1 MSALREIRERRGLTQ
16 KQVAAMV
23 NTTDVSISRY
33 ESQDDR
39 LTLPLMRRLAEKLK
53 CTVAEIAEEVQLSDG
68 RSGELAIT
76 SSEFVFEKSQYV
88 AVPVYDQ
95 RVSAGP
101 GSVAQDES
109 PLYHLFYR
117 QEWLRSLSHA
127 PADILAVVEV
137 WGDSMEPTLHNG
149 DHVLVDRSI
158 KKIGREGI
166 YVIRYHEQ
174 DELRIKRCT
183 RMARTKLLAIRSDN
197 ASYPPEEGVRD
208 DDIQVIGRVIWL
220 GRNIGG

>member
-1 MSALREIRERRGLTQ
+1 MSALREIRKRRGLTQ
-16 KQVAAMV
+16 ADVGAMI

-33 ESQDDR
+33 ENEDDR
-39 LTLPLMRRLAEKLK
+39 LTLPLMRKLAAKLD
-53 CTVAEIAEEVQLSDG
+53 CTIAEIAGERQLSEG
-68 RSGELAIT
+68 AGALAIT
-76 SSEFVFEKSQYV
+76 HGEFVFEKSQYV
-88 AVPVYDQ
+88 AVPAYDQ

-117 QEWLRSLSHA
+117 QEWLRSLTHTAAES
-127 PADILAVVEV
+127 LAVLEV

-149 DHVLVDRSI
+149 DHVLVDRSV

-166 YVIRYHEQ
+166 YVIRYNAE
-174 DELRIKRCT
+174 DDLRVKRCT
-183 RMARTKLLAIRSDN
+183 RMARTKLINIRSDN
-197 ASYPPEEGVRD
+197 ASYPAEEGVKD
-208 DDIQVIGRVIWL
+208 TDIEVIGRVVWL